1 MKRQT
6 GVIRSPQRPGDDDVI
21 AYGKPQA
28 FGVPVWRVSRTP
40 GRDTV
45 RLRVRKPR
53 VFEKQLVGLDE
64 LEVFLDLEDLDLL
77 VRRLKELAEEL
88 EA

>member
-1 MKRQT
+1 MKQQT
-6 GVIRSPQRPGDDDVI
+6 GVIRSRQRPGDDQVI
-21 AYGKPQA
+21 AYGNPQA
-28 FGVPVWRVSRTP
+28 FGVPVWRASRTP

-45 RLRVRKPR
+45 RLRVRQPR
-53 VFEKQLVGLDE
+53 VFQKQMVGLDE

-77 VRRLKELAEEL
+77 VRRLRELAEEL